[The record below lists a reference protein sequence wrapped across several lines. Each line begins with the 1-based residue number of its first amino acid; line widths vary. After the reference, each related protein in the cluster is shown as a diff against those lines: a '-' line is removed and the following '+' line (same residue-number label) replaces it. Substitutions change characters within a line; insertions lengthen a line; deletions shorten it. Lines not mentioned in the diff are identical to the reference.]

1 MVLERPRPGAEGPQ
15 PEHFVLLL
23 IHGAALSMEC
33 CKLQVRYRADLDL
46 VLKGLS
52 LSIKPNSIFS

>member
-1 MVLERPRPGAEGPQ
+1 
-15 PEHFVLLL
+15 
-23 IHGAALSMEC
+23 MEC

-46 VLKGLS
+46 VLKSLS

>member
-1 MVLERPRPGAEGPQ
+1 MLQAQ
-15 PEHFVLLL
+15 
-23 IHGAALSMEC
+23 IYGAAFNVVC

-52 LSIKPNSIFS
+52 LSILFSC